1 MTSSNSIKDSGYT
14 RYPLSGLLIYN
25 GVTLL
30 HYLLGGFGIMLG
42 YSFSWPACLLGVL
55 YLAFAF
61 SQMYILMPF
70 IVCRNCVYYKLKDS
84 LCISGLNIVAKKV
97 AQAGTINNFAKR
109 GEGLFCHNNLYL
121 TAKIFPLLAMLP
133 GLILNFSMAVLVIF
147 LIVVGLLLL
156 RIFVI
161 FPRVAC
167 IHCLAKNI
175 CPNAK
180 SMGLSSG

>member
-1 MTSSNSIKDSGYT
+1 MISSNSIKDSGYT
-14 RYPLSGLLIYN
+14 RYPLSSLLIYN

-42 YSFSWPACLLGVL
+42 YSFSWPAYLLGAL

-61 SQMYILMPF
+61 IQM
-70 IVCRNCVYYKLKDS
+70 YYKLKDS

-97 AQAGTINNFAKR
+97 APAGTINDFAKR
-109 GEGLFCHNNLYL
+109 GEGLLCHNNLYL

-133 GLILNFSMAVLVIF
+133 GLILNFSMGLLVIF
-147 LIVVGLLLL
+147 LVVVGLLLF

-161 FPRVAC
+161 FPKVARV
-167 IHCLAKNI
+167 HCRAKNI

-180 SMGLSSG
+180 SMGLSSR